1 MHLQLEHVLLPYH
14 QQLSLGRPL
23 SRTKM
28 DSCSHPSTNILHSTV
43 TPLQTL
49 KVNTGSIESSLYAV
63 ATVEGLSFAPW
74 LLESTPQHP
83 PQSTLG
89 ANDEREDLGP
99 VRWILLP

>member
-1 MHLQLEHVLLPYH
+1 M
-14 QQLSLGRPL
+14 
-23 SRTKM
+23 
-28 DSCSHPSTNILHSTV
+28 